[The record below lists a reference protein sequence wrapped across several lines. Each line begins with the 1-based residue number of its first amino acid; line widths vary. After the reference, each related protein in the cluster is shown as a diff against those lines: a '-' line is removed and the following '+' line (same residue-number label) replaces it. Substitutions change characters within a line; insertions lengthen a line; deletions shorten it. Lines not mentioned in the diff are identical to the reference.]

1 MSFASKWKS
10 NAAQRTAIA
19 VAVKAAFKQRDA
31 ARLALLPQFAKAYN
45 CKIVRND
52 DGEAVG
58 FPKASKNGAA
68 AKKSLQRLLTLAFQ
82 KKGAKS
88 KATSPLE
95 LLVTYITKTKLGKNA
110 VLRAVKAAFTA

>member
-31 ARLALLPQFAKAYN
+31 ARLALLPQFAKAYG
-45 CKIVRND
+45 CTVIRND

-68 AKKSLQRLLTLAFQ
+68 AKKSLQRLLTLAW
-82 KKGAKS
+82 KAKATKS

-95 LLVTYITKTKLGKNA
+95 LLVTYITKTKLSREK